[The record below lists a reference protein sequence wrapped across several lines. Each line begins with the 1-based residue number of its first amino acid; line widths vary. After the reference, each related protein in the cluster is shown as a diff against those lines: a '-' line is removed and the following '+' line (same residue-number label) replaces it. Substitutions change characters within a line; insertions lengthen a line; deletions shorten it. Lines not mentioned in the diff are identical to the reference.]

1 MFSKACE
8 YAIRAMIYIVR
19 KTADGSKAGIK
30 EIARYTDSPEPFV
43 AKVLQVLSRQGLVS
57 STKGPGGGFYIEPKS
72 SPVPLIEIVK
82 AIDGESLFINCG
94 LGVKNC
100 SDRKPCPI
108 HHQYKAIRDQMIEML
123 ENNSIHDLAT
133 GLVKGETFLV
143 KR

>member
-43 AKVLQVLSRQGLVS
+43 AKVLQTLSRQGLVS
-57 STKGPGGGFYIEPKS
+57 STKGPRGGFYLEPGNR
-72 SPVPLIEIVK
+72 PVPLIQIVR
-82 AIDGESLFINCG
+82 AIDGESLFVNCG

-108 HHQYKAIRDQMIEML
+108 HHQYKAIREQMTEML
-123 ENNSIHDLAT
+123 NKNSIQDLAT
-133 GLVKGETFLV
+133 GLEKGETFLV